1 MPSVT
6 TEITLQRRVAGY
18 HDIRLDGMLD
28 LTIRAHGA
36 SVMDI
41 GCNRGLVAFEL
52 ANNGARLVHG
62 CDNYAPGI
70 ETARQLFADLRSVE
84 CRFEVVDLTQGGPAL
99 KVFGDVRYDIV
110 LMLAVYHKLKRV
122 MEPRNMEFLMG
133 TVADR
138 TNKWFGW
145 RATSDKPAENHEE
158 MKVLDKQLAPLKR
171 VHTSYLSKT
180 LGVAAIW
187 ERP

>member
-1 MPSVT
+1 MPSVASET
-6 TEITLQRRVAGY
+6 TLQRRVAGY

-28 LTIRAHGA
+28 LTIRAKGA

-41 GCNRGLVAFEL
+41 GCNRGLVAFEM

-62 CDNYAPGI
+62 CDNYVAGI
-70 ETARQLFADLRSVE
+70 ETARQLFADLRGVE
-84 CRFEVVDLTQGGPAL
+84 TRFEVVDLTQGGPAL

-110 LMLAVYHKLKRV
+110 LMLAVYHKLARV
-122 MEPRNMEFLMG
+122 MEPRNLEWLMG
-133 TVADR
+133 TIGDR

-145 RATSDKPAENHEE
+145 RATSDKPAENHAE
-158 MKVLDKQLAPLKR
+158 MKLLDRQLAPLKR

>member
-1 MPSVT
+1 
-6 TEITLQRRVAGY
+6 
-18 HDIRLDGMLD
+18 MLD
-28 LTIRAHGA
+28 LTIRAKGA

-41 GCNRGLVAFEL
+41 GCNRGLVAFEM

-84 CRFEVVDLTQGGPAL
+84 ARFEVMDLSQGGLAL
-99 KVFGDVRYDIV
+99 KVFGDVRYDIM
-110 LMLAVYHKLKRV
+110 LMLAIYHKLKRV
-122 MEPRNMEFLMG
+122 MAPSDLDGLMDVLG
-133 TVADR
+133 HR
-138 TNKWFGW
+138 TSKWFGW
-145 RATSDKPAENHEE
+145 RATSDKPQENDAE
-158 MKVLDKQLAPLKR
+158 MKALDRQLGRGGLKR
-171 VHTSYLSKT
+171 IHTSYISHT

>member
-1 MPSVT
+1 M
-6 TEITLQRRVAGY
+6 
-18 HDIRLDGMLD
+18 
-28 LTIRAHGA
+28 
-36 SVMDI
+36 
-41 GCNRGLVAFEL
+41 
-52 ANNGARLVHG
+52 HG